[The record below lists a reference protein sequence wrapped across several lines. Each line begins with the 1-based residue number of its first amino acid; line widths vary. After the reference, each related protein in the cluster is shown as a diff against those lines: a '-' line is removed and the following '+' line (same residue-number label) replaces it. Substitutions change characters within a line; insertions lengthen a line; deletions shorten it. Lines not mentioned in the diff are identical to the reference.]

1 MYQWP
6 DVDFAALRGA
16 RMERVSELMR
26 ERALDHL
33 LLSSF
38 DTIRQT
44 TDFRATLT
52 YDSNYDYYAALVAAD
67 GEATLF
73 SCDVGADLDEPMNGL
88 PWITR
93 RVAAPSWQSF
103 WAHPATYSKL
113 LAKELRRVGA
123 RRVGIDVL
131 PFDVTDALRAEL
143 PEVELVPVLRDLLWA
158 RRVKLPD
165 EVRLLEA
172 SCEVLSLCASA
183 AIEGFV
189 EGMTD
194 HEVVTLADETAHKH
208 MVEWI
213 SHSVIVAQATPK
225 KAAWLPNGRRIWGG
239 EVFFV
244 DYGVIGRG
252 GYTGDFCRT
261 AFAGEPD
268 PVVADAHRKLLD
280 AKAAGEAFAKPGV
293 KGSEVARV
301 VNDALRAHGLPPTAY
316 AVGHG
321 IGLRMVEVPSVYRAE
336 LMDHDDVLEE
346 GMALCL
352 EPSTSVELPSGE
364 VVGMKEEDQYMV
376 TASGLRKLTRTA
388 VASAA

>member
-1 MYQWP
+1 MYAWP

-26 ERALDHL
+26 ERDLDHL

-52 YDSNYDYYAALVAAD
+52 YDSNYDYYAAIVAAD
-67 GEATLF
+67 GDATLVA
-73 SCDVGADLDEPMNGL
+73 CDVGEAIDEPMHGL

-93 RVAAPSWQSF
+93 RIPAPSWQSL
-103 WAHPATYSKL
+103 WAHPQTYARV
-113 LAKELRRVGA
+113 LAKELERLGA

-131 PFDVTDALRAEL
+131 PLDTAQALRAAL
-143 PEVELVPVLRDLLWA
+143 PGVELVPVLRDLLWA

-183 AIEGFV
+183 AMEGFV

-194 HEVVTLADETAHKH
+194 HEVVSLADAAAHKH

-225 KAAWLPNGRRIWGG
+225 KAAWLPTGRRIWGG

-252 GYTGDFCRT
+252 GYTADFCRT

-293 KGSEVARV
+293 KGSEIAQTI
-301 VNDALRAHGLPPTAY
+301 NDALRGHGLPPTSY

-321 IGLRMVEVPSVYRAE
+321 IGLRMVEPPSIYRAE
-336 LMDHDDVLEE
+336 MMDHDDVLEE
-346 GMALCL
+346 GMAICL
-352 EPSTSVELPSGE
+352 EPSTSVALPGGE

-376 TASGLRKLTRTA
+376 TASGLRRLTRTA
-388 VASAA
+388 VATTA

>member
-6 DVDFAALRGA
+6 AVDFAALRGA

-26 ERALDHL
+26 ERQLDHL

-67 GEATLF
+67 GQATLF
-73 SCDVGADLDEPMNGL
+73 SCDVGEDLDEPMNGL

-93 RVAAPSWQSF
+93 RVASPSWQSF

-123 RRVGIDVL
+123 KRVGIDVL

-143 PEVELVPVLRDLLWA
+143 PDVELVPVLRDLLWV

-183 AIEGFV
+183 AMEGFV

-225 KAAWLPNGRRIWGG
+225 KAAWLPHGRRIWGG

-268 PVVADAHRKLLD
+268 PVVAAAHRKLLD

-301 VNDALRAHGLPPTAY
+301 VNDALRAHGLPPTSY

-376 TASGLRKLTRTA
+376 TATGLRKLTRTA
-388 VASAA
+388 VAATA

>member
-1 MYQWP
+1 MYRWP
-6 DVDFAALRGA
+6 EVDFAALRDA

-26 ERALDHL
+26 EQAVDHL

-38 DTIRQT
+38 DTIRQA

-67 GEATLF
+67 GETTLLA
-73 SCDVGADLDEPMNGL
+73 CDVGEAIDEPMHGL

-93 RVAAPSWQSF
+93 RVPTPSWQSL
-103 WAHPATYSKL
+103 WAHPATYARV
-113 LAKELRRVGA
+113 LARELERVGA
-123 RRVGIDVL
+123 RRLGVDVL
-131 PFDVTDALRAEL
+131 PFEVAAALRAAC
-143 PEVELVPVLRDLLWA
+143 PQVELVPVLRELLWA
-158 RRVKLPD
+158 RRIKLPD

-172 SCEVLSLCASA
+172 GCEVLSLCASA
-183 AIEGFV
+183 AMGGFV

-225 KAAWLPNGRRIWGG
+225 EAAWLPTGRRIWGG

-252 GYTGDFCRT
+252 GYTADFCRT

-280 AKAAGEAFAKPGV
+280 AKAAGEAFARPGV

-301 VNDALRAHGLPPTAY
+301 VNDALRGHGLPPTAY
-316 AVGHG
+316 AMGHG
-321 IGLRMVEVPSVYRAE
+321 IGLRMVEIPSLYREE

-346 GMALCL
+346 GMAICI

-364 VVGMKEEDQYMV
+364 VVGLKEEDQYIV
-376 TASGLRKLTRTA
+376 TATGLRTLTRTA
-388 VASAA
+388 VA